1 MVTVRHVMDFDP
13 VDADRA
19 VATVSGEALA
29 PGDRDGIAR
38 HLDGAAE
45 ADMVAAACWK
55 FVLNGG
61 LAALP
66 RGLADASTV
75 MSDMVGYGHAQE
87 AGGGA
92 SPSGRHAER
101 VLVPG
106 PGDCTPAAVT
116 ATALTLRGD
125 AAGTQLISPGRQQ
138 ELVQAFN
145 AARNDGFNANII
157 DGQRP
162 GLGPDDPPILFPL
175 HVFDRTERQQ
185 EFHYLLV
192 KTVVQLYGFT
202 TISRERAAI
211 SHNTL
216 GRKWMTIVV
225 RCSTWWGWDHWAF
238 KASTVS
244 GVHDVASK
252 YAQTVPD
259 VHACVGCTSFWD
271 EAYPETR
278 VYISHMPRR
287 VYDQLTAL
295 HA

>member
-1 MVTVRHVMDFDP
+1 MDFDP

-19 VATVSGEALA
+19 VATVSGEGLA
-29 PGDRDGIAR
+29 PGGRDGIER
-38 HLDGAAE
+38 HLDAPAE

-66 RGLADASTV
+66 TGLADASTI
-75 MSDMVGYGHAQE
+75 MSDMIGYAHAQE

-92 SPSGRHAER
+92 SSTGRRAER

-106 PGDCTPAAVT
+106 PGDCTPSAVT
-116 ATALTLRGD
+116 ATAVTPRGD
-125 AAGTQLISPGRQQ
+125 ALGTQLISAGRQQ
-138 ELVQAFN
+138 QLVQAFN
-145 AARNDGFNANII
+145 AARNDGFNARII
-157 DGQRP
+157 DGPR
-162 GLGPDDPPILFPL
+162 GGAL
-175 HVFDRTERQQ
+175 HVFERTERQQ
-185 EFHYLLV
+185 ELHYLLV

-238 KASTVS
+238 KGSTVS
-244 GVHDVASK
+244 GVHTVESK

-259 VHACVGCTSFWD
+259 VPACVGCTTFWD
-271 EAYPETR
+271 EHYPETR

-287 VYDQLTAL
+287 VYDQLAAL